1 MKKWLEI
8 YRAEIAELET
18 TSDEEAIR
26 KEVAEFEAELR
37 KDYATRKATAIAHK
51 QSVVASLEELIERQA
66 KIDEEIEKAKQEAFV
81 TEQEESVAL
90 GKEPS
95 VEVVEPIEGGDLEPL
110 EMSTSSTVD
119 IDPFGNL

>member
-66 KIDEEIEKAKQEAFV
+66 KIDEEIEKATQ
-81 TEQEESVAL
+81 QEEVVVL
-90 GKEPS
+90 EKEPL
-95 VEVVEPIEGGDLEPL
+95 VEVVEPIEGGDLKPL
-110 EMSTSSTVD
+110 ELSTSATVD

>member
-66 KIDEEIEKAKQEAFV
+66 KIDEEIEKAKQEPSIALEK
-81 TEQEESVAL
+81 EQL
-90 GKEPS
+90 